1 MFQEKGTGQ
10 TVLSQRL
17 LQGRGPWVS
26 PSPDHTGQFFE
37 LFSGVAA
44 SCPQECRVEGPGAL
58 GLEDWGGR
66 SGGLQTTCSGGQPHL
81 RLSRVGGGITLLQ
94 GPGSDDGGASWPR
107 LVTP

>member
-10 TVLSQRL
+10 TVLSQGL

>member
-1 MFQEKGTGQ
+1 M
-10 TVLSQRL
+10 LSQGL